1 MKLLVLVF
9 LVGCTGDLV
18 DPWELDHDRIVAVR
32 ATPPSIPAGAT
43 SQLDVL
49 VANEG
54 ADART
59 IAPDSTLVVS
69 PSSLA
74 SAMNGDIVTA
84 PSESA
89 LAVARTE
96 LGLAADAPVPLEV
109 QVSANGFA
117 ATKTMWL
124 GASADNPPLDGLQID
139 GAVPTDVLVLPEK
152 TDVRLA
158 VTADDTVD
166 NITWLTSCGTMHDF
180 DLSRAYL
187 RIDPDD
193 TQQGQLA
200 VVFRDARGGV
210 SWRVWPV
217 RAE

>member
-1 MKLLVLVF
+1 MKFFVLVF

-49 VANEG
+49 VANKG
-54 ADART
+54 ADVRT
-59 IAPDSTLVVS
+59 IAPDSTEVVS
-69 PSSLA
+69 PASLA
-74 SAMNGDIVTA
+74 SALNGDTVTA
-84 PSESA
+84 PPDSA
-89 LAVARTE
+89 LAAARAD
-96 LGLAADAPVPLEV
+96 LGLAADAPVPLEIRV
-109 QVSANGFA
+109 TANGFA

-124 GASADNPPLDGLQID
+124 GASADNPPLDGLEID
-139 GAVPTDVLVLPEK
+139 GAAPTDVLVLPDK

-187 RIDPDD
+187 RIEPDD

-200 VVFRDARGGV
+200 LVFRDARGGV
-210 SWRVWPV
+210 AWRVWSV
-217 RAE
+217 RAD